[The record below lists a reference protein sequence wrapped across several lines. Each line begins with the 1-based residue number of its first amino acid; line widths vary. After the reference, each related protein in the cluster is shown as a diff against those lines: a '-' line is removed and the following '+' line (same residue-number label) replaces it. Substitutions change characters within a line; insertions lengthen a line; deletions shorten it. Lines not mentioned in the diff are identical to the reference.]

1 MDKKLREQLENR
13 AYWLKDEH
21 AKYDK
26 EDFVVDYKEFSQM
39 IDKLYYMEL
48 ISKNVLEK
56 CKDVLYDFF
65 ILCF

>member
-13 AYWLKDEH
+13 AYWLKEEH

-26 EDFVVDYKEFSQM
+26 EDFIVDFKEFTQL

-48 ISKNVLEK
+48 ISKNVFEK
-56 CKDVLYDFF
+56 CKEVLYDFF
-65 ILCF
+65 VLCF

>member
-26 EDFVVDYKEFSQM
+26 EDFVVDYKEFSQL